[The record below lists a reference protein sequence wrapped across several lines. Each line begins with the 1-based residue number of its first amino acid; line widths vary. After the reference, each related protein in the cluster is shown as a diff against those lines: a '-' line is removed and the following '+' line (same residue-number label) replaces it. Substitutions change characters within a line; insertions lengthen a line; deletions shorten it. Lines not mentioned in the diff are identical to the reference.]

1 MKGLRMSSIPL
12 SGPTARPRRTVGRR
26 IARALLALLALL
38 AALAGA
44 GAAYQAYATARDR
57 AAFPPPG
64 QMVDVGGYRIHLLSQ
79 GENNGNATVVL
90 IGCGGCT
97 SANWGWVLPE
107 VAKET
112 RVVNY
117 ERAGFGWSEPGPA
130 PRDAAQN
137 ARELH
142 AALAG
147 AHILGPYV
155 LVGHSYG
162 GTVARVFAAAHPGE
176 VAGLVLIDPRHPD
189 QDAHMPAE
197 MRDANASEGR
207 LIALLGWMARL
218 GALRLTGI
226 GHEQARDLPP
236 EWAGA
241 YAASYNTSQY
251 WESIQAQ
258 GAAIAATD
266 AEVRAAGEL
275 GDLPLIV
282 LSADEAWLTPGAP
295 ADEVRR
301 VYTQLNI
308 EQVALSSNSAHRLV
322 PSTSHTSLVNSRED
336 ARAAID
342 AIREVV
348 EAAGT
353 GGRLAP

>member
-1 MKGLRMSSIPL
+1 
-12 SGPTARPRRTVGRR
+12 
-26 IARALLALLALL
+26 
-38 AALAGA
+38 
-44 GAAYQAYATARDR
+44 
-57 AAFPPPG
+57 
-64 QMVDVGGYRIHLLSQ
+64 
-79 GENNGNATVVL
+79 VL

-97 SANWGWVLPE
+97 SANWGWVQPE
-107 VAKET
+107 VARTT

-117 ERAGFGWSEPGPA
+117 ERAGFGWSDPGPA

-137 ARELH
+137 ARELR

-147 AHILGPYV
+147 AGIPGPYV

-162 GTVARVFAAAHPGE
+162 GTVARIFAAENRAD
-176 VAGLVLIDPRHPD
+176 VAGMVLLDPRHPD
-189 QDAHMPAE
+189 QDARMPAE

-226 GHEQARDLPP
+226 GLEQARDLPP

-258 GAAIAATD
+258 GEAIAATD
-266 AEVRAAGEL
+266 AEVRAARGL

-282 LSADEAWLTPGAP
+282 LSADEAWITPGAP
-295 ADEVRR
+295 ADAARR

-308 EQVALSSNSAHRLV
+308 EQAALSSNSAHRVV
-322 PSTSHTSLVNSRED
+322 PGTSHTSLVNSHED
-336 ARAAID
+336 AQAAIK

-348 EAAGT
+348 DAART